1 MRDRP
6 VWILGLCLLL
16 AACARGGAAT
26 SVADPTSLRTT
37 PSGPVVG
44 ASGDYGA
51 HVWRGIPYAQPPTGE
66 LRWRA
71 PQPPVPWTETRE
83 ALSFGS
89 PCPQYASP
97 LGGVPGRDGTV
108 VGNEDCLYLNVYA
121 PRFAPDEV
129 PTGDAR
135 LPVMVWIHGGGN
147 SIGEAGFYNGGRLAA
162 EQRVIVVTTN
172 YRLGPLGWFRHAALR
187 AGASDAEA
195 SGNFATLDLVRA
207 LDWVH
212 DHIAAFGGN
221 PDNVTI
227 FGESAGGQNVFTLL
241 LAPQA
246 RGRFHRAIAQSGG
259 LWMSSVVEG
268 EALHDATPAGDAR
281 SSNEVLLTLL
291 EQDGTAADRDAAR
304 AALEAMNPPDVAAYL
319 RGKTAAQILAA
330 YTPIPGNG
338 MITMPKVFRDGVVLP
353 DGDPMERFAQPDGW
367 NRVPVM
373 LGTTRDENRL
383 FMFGDPRWVRRWLW
397 IIPRLNEDQQLYVT
411 TADYLARN
419 WKATGADIPAA
430 AMRDVSDDVYVYRF
444 DWDEQP
450 AILGTD
456 LSVLLGASHGFEIPF
471 VFGHFDL
478 GREGN
483 VMWTDDNAAGREQ
496 LARAMMGYWAEFA
509 RTGRPGRG
517 GGAAP
522 IEWTAWDASGAE
534 APKYII
540 LDTDAGGGIRMAAKT
555 ESIDGLRAA
564 VANDPRLATPRD
576 RCVVYHDLAQWGRG
590 ISRADYD
597 AFTECREFPFDAY
610 PWS

>member
-1 MRDRP
+1 MRERP
-6 VWILGLCLLL
+6 VWVLGLCLLL
-16 AACARGGAAT
+16 AACARGAAST
-26 SVADPTSLRTT
+26 PTADPGTLRTT
-37 PSGPVVG
+37 ASGPVVG
-44 ASGDYGA
+44 AAGDYGD
-51 HVWRGIPYAQPPTGE
+51 HVWRGVPYAQPPTGDR
-66 LRWRA
+66 RWRA
-71 PQPPVPWTETRE
+71 PEPPAPWTATRE

-97 LGGVPGRDGTV
+97 LGGVAGRDGTV
-108 VGNEDCLYLNVYA
+108 VGDEDCLYLNVYA
-121 PRFAPDEV
+121 PRFAPDAV
-129 PTGDAR
+129 PGGAAR

-147 SIGEAGFYNGGRLAA
+147 TIGEAGFYNGGRLAA
-162 EQRVIVVTTN
+162 EQQVIVVTIN

-187 AGASDAEA
+187 DGASDAEA

-207 LDWVH
+207 LEWVH
-212 DHIAAFGGN
+212 DHIAAFGGD

-227 FGESAGGQNVFTLL
+227 FGESAGAQNVFTLL

-268 EALHDATPAGDAR
+268 EALHDASPAGHAR

-291 EQDGTAADRDAAR
+291 EQDGTAADRAAAR
-304 AALEAMNPPDVAAYL
+304 AALEAMAPAEVAAYL
-319 RGKTAAQILAA
+319 RGKTPAQLLAA
-330 YTPIPGNG
+330 YPPFPNNG
-338 MITMPKVFRDGVVLP
+338 MIDMPKVFRDGVVLP
-353 DGDPMERFAQPDGW
+353 DADPTTRFAQLDGW

-383 FMFGDPRWVRRWLW
+383 FMFGDPRWVRRWFW
-397 IIPRLNEDQQLYVT
+397 IIPRLNEREELYVT
-411 TADYLARN
+411 TADYLARS

-430 AMRDVSDDVYVYRF
+430 AMRDVEDDVYVYRF

-450 AILGTD
+450 TLLGAD

-483 VMWTDDNAAGREQ
+483 IMWTDDNAAGREQ

-522 IEWTAWDASGAE
+522 AEWVAWDASSPE
-534 APKYII
+534 APKYIV
-540 LDTDAGGGIRMAAKT
+540 LDTDTGGGIRMASAT
-555 ESIDGLRAA
+555 ESIDHVRAA
-564 VANDPRLATPRD
+564 VAADPRLAAPRD

-590 ISRADYD
+590 ITRADYE
-597 AFTECREFPFDAY
+597 AFAECREFPFDAY